1 MEVKAFARY
10 IRTSPRKIRL
20 VADHIRGLSVTEA
33 ENRLSVSSKWASEP
47 VSKLLQ
53 SAVANAVHNFKL
65 DKSKLSVK
73 TIYVDNGP
81 TLKRFRP
88 RAFGRAAAIRKR
100 TSHIGI
106 ILTDEPVKI
115 KKIKKSYKSKNKKS
129 AKQTS

>member
-10 IRTSPRKIRL
+10 IRMSPRKVRL
-20 VADHIRGLSVTEA
+20 VADHIRGISVTEA
-33 ENRLSVSSKWASEP
+33 ENRLSVSSKWAKDP
-47 VSKLLQ
+47 VFKLLQ

-65 DKSKLSVK
+65 DKAKLSVK
-73 TIYVDNGP
+73 TIYVDGGP

-106 ILTDEPVKI
+106 ILTDEAVTAKKII
-115 KKIKKSYKSKNKKS
+115 KKRYTKKLKAKS
-129 AKQTS
+129 